1 VPISKEARTLGQHAG
16 GLSAAA
22 LILSS
27 FHQERPVDGVAAWIL
42 LTGTNN
48 AAVLTGLAGMLVTL
62 YFVIRVWDE
71 DLAAKADQLLD
82 QHDVQSRPADH
93 LPEHVGA
100 KLAHNMTLQVGIKHT
115 IALIDF
121 WMPIGLAVTVGA
133 VMWQRIYVFFAEAL
147 LTFA

>member
-1 VPISKEARTLGQHAG
+1 VAVDDGQGQHAS

-22 LILSS
+22 LILAS
-27 FHQERPVDGVAAWIL
+27 FHREETADEAVVWLL

-48 AAVLTGLAGMLVTL
+48 AAVLTGLAGILVTV
-62 YFVIRVWDE
+62 YFAIRVWDE
-71 DLAAKADQLLD
+71 DLAANAGQLLD
-82 QHDVQSRPADH
+82 QHDVQARPADR

-100 KLAHNMTLQVGIKHT
+100 KLARNMTLQAGIKHT

-133 VMWQRIYVFFAEAL
+133 IMWQRIYVFFAEAL
-147 LTFA
+147 LTFV